1 MRYYSTQVWPL
12 TKADRTEEEARV
24 RKLTYFIAASIDGFI
39 GAPDGEAEV
48 FTRFVD
54 EEFFEFLKAEYPE
67 TLPTHGR
74 QALGL
79 DDLEN
84 RRFDTVIQ
92 GRASYDLALAAKI
105 TSPYAHLRQYVASR
119 TIKDAPDPAVE
130 IVAGDVVGK
139 VRELKRDEGLDI
151 YLCGGSTLAGAL
163 LDEVDELVIKTYPVV
178 LGSGMPM
185 FASGFHIT
193 DFTLESVRSFG
204 NGALVRWYGRNQP

>member
-1 MRYYSTQVWPL
+1 L
-12 TKADRTEEEARV
+12 

-39 GAPDGEAEV
+39 GDPGGDAEF

-54 EEFFEFLKAEYPE
+54 EEFFEYLKTEYPE

-74 QALGL
+74 RALGL

-92 GRASYDLALAAKI
+92 GRASYQLALDVNV

-119 TIKDAPDPAVE
+119 TIRRSPDPAVE
-130 IVAGDVVGK
+130 IVSDDVVGK
-139 VRELKRDEGLDI
+139 VRELKQEQGLGI
-151 YLCGGSTLAGAL
+151 YLCGGSTLAGEL
-163 LDEVDELVIKTYPVV
+163 LEEVDELVIKTYPVV

-185 FASGFHIT
+185 FASEFRLT
-193 DFTLESVRSFG
+193 EFTLEWVRTFG
-204 NGALVRWYGRNQP
+204 NGTLVRQYARSR

>member
-1 MRYYSTQVWPL
+1 MKEPG
-12 TKADRTEEEARV
+12 A
-24 RKLTYFIAASIDGFI
+24 RKLTYFIAASVDGFI
-39 GAPDGEAEV
+39 GAPNGDAEL
-48 FTRFVD
+48 FNRFVD
-54 EEFFEFLKAEYPE
+54 EEFLEFLKAEYPE

-84 RRFDTVIQ
+84 KRFDTVVQ

-130 IVAGDVVGK
+130 IISGDVVRK
-139 VRELKRDEGLDI
+139 VRELKLEEGLDI

-163 LDEVDELVIKTYPVV
+163 LDEIDELVIKTYPVV

-193 DFTLESVRSFG
+193 DFTLESVRTFG
-204 NGALVRWYGRNQP
+204 SGTLVRWYGRSQPYST

>member
-1 MRYYSTQVWPL
+1 L
-12 TKADRTEEEARV
+12 

-39 GAPDGEAEV
+39 GDPGGDAEL

-54 EEFFEFLKAEYPE
+54 EEFFEYLKTEYPE

-74 QALGL
+74 KALGL

-92 GRASYDLALAAKI
+92 GRASYQLALDVNV

-119 TIKDAPDPAVE
+119 TIRQSPDPAVE
-130 IVAGDVVGK
+130 IVSDDLVGK
-139 VRELKRDEGLDI
+139 VRELKQEEGLDI
-151 YLCGGSTLAGAL
+151 YLCGGSTLAGEL
-163 LDEVDELVIKTYPVV
+163 LDEIDELVIKTYPVV

-185 FASGFHIT
+185 FASGFRLT
-193 DFTLESVRSFG
+193 EFTLESVRTFG
-204 NGALVRWYGRNQP
+204 NGTLVRQYAVRREEDDRR

>member
-1 MRYYSTQVWPL
+1 L
-12 TKADRTEEEARV
+12 

-39 GAPDGEAEV
+39 GAPDGDAAF

-54 EEFFEFLKAEYPE
+54 EEFLEFLKTEYPE
-67 TLPTHGR
+67 TLPTQGR
-74 QALGL
+74 RALGL

-84 RRFDTVIQ
+84 KRFDTVIQ
-92 GRASYDLALAAKI
+92 GRASYDLALAVNV

-130 IVAGDVVGK
+130 IVSGDVVGK
-139 VRELKRDEGLDI
+139 VRELKREEGLDI

-163 LDEVDELVIKTYPVV
+163 LDEVDELVIKTYPIV

-185 FASGFHIT
+185 FASGFRIT
-193 DFTLESVRSFG
+193 DFAPASVRTFG
-204 NGALVRWYGRNQP
+204 NGALVRWYGRNQPGPS